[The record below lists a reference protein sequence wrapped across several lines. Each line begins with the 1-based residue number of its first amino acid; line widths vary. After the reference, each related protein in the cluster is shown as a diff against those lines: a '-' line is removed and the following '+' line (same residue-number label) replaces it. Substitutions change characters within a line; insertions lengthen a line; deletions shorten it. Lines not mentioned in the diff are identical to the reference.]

1 MQIRILLEESLRGY
15 DKYQVVYIK
24 DGKIVEEMP
33 TKIEGN
39 YIVFETDHLSE
50 YGIIASNNE
59 KTQGAVD
66 KTQNPQ
72 TGDNIIIFSV
82 ILAIA
87 VIGLTVSIII
97 TKKKSKNNK

>member
-1 MQIRILLEESLRGY
+1 M
-15 DKYQVVYIK
+15 YIK

-39 YIVFETDHLSE
+39 YIVFETTHLSE
-50 YGIIASNNE
+50 YGIVASNNE

-72 TGDNIIIFSV
+72 TGDNVVVFGIIFV
-82 ILAIA
+82 VAVLGLAIS
-87 VIGLTVSIII
+87 TIIS
-97 TKKKSKNNK
+97 KKK